1 MGKGT
6 VILSSTVVIF
16 DTVLFSATVLVFSTV
31 ALFRMQLLRKPP
43 VPCRMR
49 YEPPLI
55 ALDNDKMA
63 PATEPVHQF
72 FSRALSLVS

>member
-6 VILSSTVVIF
+6 VLLSSTVVIF
-16 DTVLFSATVLVFSTV
+16 NTVLFSATVLVFSTV

-43 VPCRMR
+43 ALCQMR
-49 YEPPLI
+49 YKSPLI
-55 ALDNDKMA
+55 ALDNDKIA